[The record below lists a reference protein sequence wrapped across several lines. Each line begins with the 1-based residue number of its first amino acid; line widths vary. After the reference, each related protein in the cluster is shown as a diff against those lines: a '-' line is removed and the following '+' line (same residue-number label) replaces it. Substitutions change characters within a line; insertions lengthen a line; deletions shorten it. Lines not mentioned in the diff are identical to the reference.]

1 MTYFS
6 EREKGVL
13 PREKEEIDYRVWEGV
28 EALVDGRIN
37 YGSFGASYPTKCP
50 DGEGITGSDG
60 DAVWRAI
67 HAEIPNLYHQ
77 QVGNPPRTMDIL
89 DMIEFCWRC
98 IGKPTHKVYN
108 KYCKHP
114 HYLDFNIEEGRNE
127 FRADI
132 NRIFRCN
139 GLVYELTEYGQIER
153 LPPPVL
159 REELVSVQFRTGDN
173 DLDGLLE
180 TARRNFFDPDEAT
193 RREALKAL
201 WDAWERLKT
210 LGSGSD
216 KKSQAKALLDD
227 TAGSSSSK
235 FRNALEQEAKELT
248 SIGNTFQIRHS
259 ETNQERLTRSEHVD
273 YLFHRL
279 FALIHV
285 ILRTNDR
292 L

>member
-6 EREKGVL
+6 EREKGEL
-13 PREKEEIDYRVWEGV
+13 PREKEEIDYRIWAGV

-67 HAEIPNLYHQ
+67 YAEIPNLYHQ

-89 DMIEFCWRC
+89 DMIEFCGRS
-98 IGKPTHKVYN
+98 IAMPIRKGYHDYF
-108 KYCKHP
+108 KH
-114 HYLDFNIEEGRNE
+114 HHLDFNIEEGRNE

-139 GLVYELTEYGQIER
+139 GLAYELKEYGQIER
-153 LPPPVL
+153 LAPPVL
-159 REELVSVQFRTGDN
+159 REELVSAQFRTGDN

-180 TARRNFFDPDEAT
+180 TARRHFLHPDEAT

-210 LGSGSD
+210 LEGQD
-216 KKSQAKALLDD
+216 KKAQI
-227 TAGSSSSK
+227 TAILNRIADSSSSK
-235 FRNALEQEAKELT
+235 FRNALEQEAMELT
-248 SIGNTFQIRHS
+248 RIGNAFQIRHS

-292 L
+292 S